1 MKRLVEF
8 VRSVLPADPAQLLL
22 LGGTVCLVIAP
33 RLRWWPAGMVF
44 ASARTATWFG
54 SSLEL
59 LRVWFVYPIIFASVA
74 GYYVCFWP
82 GRRPVRRILRVVFG
96 PALAGTGLLLGRV
109 IYPTASVS
117 SVFESTHQWAQ
128 SIPWKSMP
136 GLHFALLGLLLIGL
150 FLSRLALGITSLP
163 LSLPGPVVFDGEE
176 GASWRGLQFA
186 VWFLVGPLFL
196 SSMLV
201 FLILMLQSAMAG
213 QPWRHLQSPWFPG
226 LSGIVETGLSLGI
239 ILFLI
244 GRSERHVLRKWM
256 RLPAGKYAAL
266 AFLFP
271 VASTTVISAGQY
283 AFDRFEWARQ
293 QFGTIEAPEFE
304 SYFHRPDIWLLLLF
318 FSALFEEMI
327 FRGVLQPKFIK
338 RYGLYRGITLVGF
351 SWSAF
356 HFVSDFAFSRA
367 DDQKALEILTFRI
380 LMCVT
385 LSFVLGW
392 LALRSGSVFPA
403 AIAHAFYNIFVYSNF
418 GFPFVGKETVRV
430 ILWAVL
436 ALLLFRYW
444 PPALTEVPETS
455 REMAAKIAAVE

>member
-117 SVFESTHQWAQ
+117 CAFESTHQWAL

-176 GASWRGLQFA
+176 GASWRGPPF
-186 VWFLVGPLFL
+186 VGGFFVGPLFL
-196 SSMLV
+196 SSMLL
-201 FLILMLQSAMAG
+201 F
-213 QPWRHLQSPWFPG
+213 
-226 LSGIVETGLSLGI
+226 LSLI
-239 ILFLI
+239 
-244 GRSERHVLRKWM
+244 
-256 RLPAGKYAAL
+256 
-266 AFLFP
+266 
-271 VASTTVISAGQY
+271 
-283 AFDRFEWARQ
+283 
-293 QFGTIEAPEFE
+293 
-304 SYFHRPDIWLLLLF
+304 
-318 FSALFEEMI
+318 
-327 FRGVLQPKFIK
+327 
-338 RYGLYRGITLVGF
+338 
-351 SWSAF
+351 
-356 HFVSDFAFSRA
+356 
-367 DDQKALEILTFRI
+367 
-380 LMCVT
+380 
-385 LSFVLGW
+385 
-392 LALRSGSVFPA
+392 
-403 AIAHAFYNIFVYSNF
+403 
-418 GFPFVGKETVRV
+418 
-430 ILWAVL
+430 
-436 ALLLFRYW
+436 
-444 PPALTEVPETS
+444 
-455 REMAAKIAAVE
+455 